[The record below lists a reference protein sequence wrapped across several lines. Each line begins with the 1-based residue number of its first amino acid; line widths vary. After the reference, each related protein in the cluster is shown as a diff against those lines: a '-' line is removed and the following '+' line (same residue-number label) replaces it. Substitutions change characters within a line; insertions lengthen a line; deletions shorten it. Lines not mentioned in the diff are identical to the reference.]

1 MALPALVSVFD
12 VRGVYVSNGS
22 AGKTMTVECIATQMN
37 RPLLCLT
44 VADIGTEET
53 SVEGRLAKYLGLA
66 TKWGAIVLIDEA
78 ETFLTKRKEGD
89 LSRNALVTAFLR
101 ALEYYSGMIFL
112 TTNEPGRIDD
122 AVTSRIHLAIKYK
135 DLTKADRQKIWRA
148 HIRELAKQQSLPS
161 WPMDVPKVKVDP
173 TTQTFIESETDT
185 PAVEALKLSGRDIR
199 NAFQTAVQ
207 LARYSAEQ
215 ETAMDGKSIEI
226 SMTEENFKQAM
237 ETKFALKREITHITG
252 MDQDERAIQDGT
264 RRPGTPKS

>member
-1 MALPALVSVFD
+1 MAPLVLVSTTYTGEVPS
-12 VRGVYVSNGS
+12 SNTS
-22 AGKTMTVECIATQMN
+22 TGKTMTVECIATQMN

-135 DLTKADRQKIWRA
+135 ALTKADRQKIWRS
-148 HIRELAKQQSLPS
+148 HIRQLNQQQSSPT
-161 WPMDVPKVKVDP
+161 WPTDVPKVKVDS

-215 ETAMDGKSIEI
+215 EPAADGKSIEI

-237 ETKFALKREITHITG
+237 DTKFALKRDINHIIG
-252 MDQDERAIQDGT
+252 MDEDERAIQDGT
-264 RRPGTPKS
+264 RRPGTPK